1 MAIDFTMNIPQSD
14 IIPQERIPQRK
25 LYTGAMMPAV
35 GL

>member
-1 MAIDFTMNIPQSD
+1 MVIDFAMHIPERD

-35 GL
+35 